1 MKDPKPFDMKEV
13 TYADF
18 EKIEILIGTVV
29 EAVKAQNTQKP
40 AYRLLIDFGAAGM
53 KKSSAQITERY
64 TAEEL
69 TGMQVAAVVNFP
81 PKQIGKFMSECLVLG
96 ALNPDGV
103 ALLTVG
109 KKSEN
114 GMRVA

>member
-1 MKDPKPFDMKEV
+1 MNEI

-29 EAVKAQNTQKP
+29 EAEPAQNTHKP
-40 AYRLLIDFGAAGM
+40 AYRLLIDFGAAGT

-64 TAEEL
+64 AAEEL
-69 TGMQVAAVVNFP
+69 LGMQVAAVVNFP
-81 PKQIGKFMSECLVLG
+81 PKQIGKFMSECLVIG
-96 ALNPDGV
+96 ALDTDGIS
-103 ALLTVG
+103 LLTVS
-109 KKSEN
+109 KKSKN